1 MRTKGKLRIEMTIK
15 HLPVL
20 ALGFLVFT
28 FLCLTHAVFAQPIA
42 RIRVANTGGISDHL
56 PVGIQAGIY
65 KKHGFAVENI
75 LIGSS
80 ATVVQSLLS
89 GEVTFA
95 HVGAPAVVAA
105 VAGGA
110 AIKIIAVFV
119 NRFSW
124 ILASAPDIRT
134 TRELR
139 GKSIAIA
146 RIGSGNEFA
155 TREALKKL
163 NLDADKDV
171 RLVQVGLTPARFA
184 ALVSGNVHAA
194 LLDRTHILE
203 LPKFGLNVLLDLND
217 LDIEYAQ
224 YGLVAREN
232 TIVENRPT
240 VERFLRAYVEGI
252 RYYRSQ
258 PEVVMAY
265 LRKNY
270 FPKLS
275 DVELTMIYD
284 GLKQGLRED
293 PVPTLGGIQ
302 GIIRSLKGQRGGDL
316 DPRRVIDASFF
327 SGVR

>member
-1 MRTKGKLRIEMTIK
+1 MRTKGLMA
-15 HLPVL
+15 V
-20 ALGFLVFT
+20 AFGFLSFALF
-28 FLCLTHAVFAQPIA
+28 FLTPGVSAQPA
-42 RIRVANTGGISDHL
+42 VKIRVANTGGISDHL
-56 PVGIQAGIY
+56 PVAIYAGIY
-65 KKHGFAVENI
+65 KKHGFEVENI

-110 AIKIIAVFV
+110 NIKIIAVFL

-124 ILASAPDIRT
+124 ILASAPDIRHIK
-134 TRELR
+134 ELR

-194 LLDRTHILE
+194 LLDRTHVLE

-258 PEVVMAY
+258 PDVVMVY

-275 DVELTMIYD
+275 DAELRIVYD
-284 GLKQGLRED
+284 GLRKNLRED

-302 GIIRSLKGQRGGDL
+302 GIIQSLKGQRGGEL
-316 DPRRVIDASFF
+316 DPRRVIDVSFF
-327 SGVR
+327 PGAK